1 MTIHYSVA
9 TSNELSFGT
18 LLRKWSDCFFRNN
31 IRISLPIVYL
41 MGLLKESYRNIKL
54 LPIEWFDE
62 NKANLKKILDPPK
75 CVCSYGPQKFHHGIQ
90 DIEQVKLPAIKL
102 YHFNDAL
109 VSVLSSSIILDHKI
123 IIERVEGVEVDRCH
137 YYSGPVL
144 LHDQKNA
151 LVRNLP
157 IMHLEKG
164 IFLGGNGSFNYYHWM
179 IEILPKLQY
188 LSRIDQN
195 GYYGFPLLVSEDV
208 NKIKT
213 YREALNFI
221 VTDRPIIILNKQKS
235 YQVGNLLYIN
245 APNSNPFNLRQNER
259 YRVTDFLTNKSSIIF
274 LRDQLMKNIDP
285 SSHTKG
291 NSRIFIA
298 RGNERRNYN
307 ENEIFEIFRERGF
320 QKVTLGELSLNEQIS
335 LISNAGIIAG
345 PTGAAWTNLIFCR
358 EGTKCLC
365 WMAEEYGEFSAFS
378 NLAKIVGADMYY
390 VTFKTNAKSVGELY
404 SANYSIDPQEI
415 KQELEKLLNTAH

>member
-1 MTIHYSVA
+1 M
-9 TSNELSFGT
+9 
-18 LLRKWSDCFFRNN
+18 
-31 IRISLPIVYL
+31 
-41 MGLLKESYRNIKL
+41 
-54 LPIEWFDE
+54 PIEWLDE
-62 NKANLKKILDPPK
+62 NQVNLKTILDSQEYAF
-75 CVCSYGPQKFHHGIQ
+75 SYGPRKFHHEAQ
-90 DIEQVKLPAIKL
+90 DIEQIKLPAVKL

-123 IIERVEGVEVDRCH
+123 IIERVEGLEVDRCH
-137 YYSGPVL
+137 YYSGPIL

-188 LSRIDQN
+188 LSKIDQN
-195 GYYGFPLLVSEDV
+195 GHYGFPLLVSEDV

-213 YREALNFI
+213 YREALNSI
-221 VTDRPIIILNKQKS
+221 AQDRPIIVLKKNKG
-235 YQVGNLLYIN
+235 YRVANLLYIN
-245 APNSNPFNLRQNER
+245 APNNNPFNLHENER

-274 LRDQLMKNIDP
+274 LRDQLTKNIDP

-291 NSRIFIA
+291 NCRIFIA

-307 ENEIFEIFRERGF
+307 ENEIFEIFKKQGF
-320 QKVTLGELSLNEQIS
+320 QKVTPGELSLHEQIS
-335 LISNAGIIAG
+335 LISNAQIIAG

-404 SANYSIDPQEI
+404 STNYSIDPQEI
-415 KQELEKLLNTAH
+415 RKDLEKLLNTAD